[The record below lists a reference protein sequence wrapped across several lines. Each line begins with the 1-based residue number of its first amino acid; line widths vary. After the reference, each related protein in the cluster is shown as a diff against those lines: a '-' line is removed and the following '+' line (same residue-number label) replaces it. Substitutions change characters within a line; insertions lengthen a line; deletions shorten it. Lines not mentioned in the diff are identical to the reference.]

1 MPSSRHPTHDFPSVS
16 ANHKAESEDVGPNAP
31 KISQCLLSGLNRK
44 VRLPRTPIKAVTTS
58 IPIHSLRQ
66 DATSDAV
73 TTYFEQLARVPLLTR
88 EGEVNLA
95 KRIED
100 GERLT
105 LAAIVGSPV
114 GAKEL
119 GALGRALR
127 GRKLRLRE
135 VTRATVDEEGGE
147 DEDGTIHTIAEAL
160 EKAST
165 LVKGRRTPSSYREE
179 IVESLLS
186 VRLTR
191 RARDR
196 VTGKLH
202 SARKEASTTQR
213 RALDATL
220 SAIRKGETQSELAK
234 ADLIAANLRLVV
246 SIAKRYRNR
255 GLHLLD
261 LVQEGNLGL
270 MRAVD
275 KFEYK
280 RGYKFSTYASWWIRQ
295 SVSRAISDQARTIRI
310 PVHMVETHNKLS
322 RTLRD
327 MVQEGGEEP
336 TPEQVAVR
344 MNVPVEKIR
353 TLLEATRDPVSL
365 DSPVGEEG
373 GATIGDFVEDVS
385 FQAPDE
391 AVGDKELSQETRE
404 LLKLL
409 TPREEQVLRMRFGI
423 DAPGDQTL
431 EDVGKSFELTRERI
445 RQIETK
451 ALRKLRLPSFHRKL
465 KIHIER

>member
-1 MPSSRHPTHDFPSVS
+1 
-16 ANHKAESEDVGPNAP
+16 
-31 KISQCLLSGLNRK
+31 
-44 VRLPRTPIKAVTTS
+44 VTTPLPLQAVRS
-58 IPIHSLRQ
+58 SAPGDSS
-66 DATSDAV
+66 SDAV

-88 EGEVNLA
+88 EGEVELA
-95 KRIED
+95 KRIEE
-100 GERLT
+100 GERHALR
-105 LAAIVGSPV
+105 AIVSSSV
-114 GAKEL
+114 GAREL
-119 GALGRALR
+119 GALGKALR
-127 GRKLRLRE
+127 DKKVRLRD
-135 VTRATVDEEGGE
+135 VPRATVDDESGD
-147 DEDGTIHTIAEAL
+147 DEDSAGRAIGEAL
-160 EKAST
+160 ERAAAVARAGRASVRTRDELVEALLEVRLARRAFDRVIAKLRVARDGAPLPRRRAVDST
-165 LVKGRRTPSSYREE
+165 L
-179 IVESLLS
+179 
-186 VRLTR
+186 
-191 RARDR
+191 A
-196 VTGKLH
+196 
-202 SARKEASTTQR
+202 
-213 RALDATL
+213 
-220 SAIRKGETQSELAK
+220 AIRTGDAKAERAK

-261 LVQEGNLGL
+261 LIQEGNLGL

-322 RTLRD
+322 KTLRD
-327 MVQEGGEEP
+327 MVQEGGDEP
-336 TPEQVAVR
+336 TPEQIAAR

-353 TLLEATRDPVSL
+353 MLLEATRDPVSL
-365 DSPVGEEG
+365 DSPVGEDG
-373 GATIGDFVEDVS
+373 GATVGDFVEDLS
-385 FQAPDE
+385 FPPPDD
-391 AVGDKELSQETRE
+391 AVGDKELSRETRE

-423 DAPGDQTL
+423 DSPGDQTL

-465 KIHIER
+465 KVHIER

>member
-1 MPSSRHPTHDFPSVS
+1 
-16 ANHKAESEDVGPNAP
+16 
-31 KISQCLLSGLNRK
+31 
-44 VRLPRTPIKAVTTS
+44 VTTS
-58 IPIHSLRQ
+58 IPLQPLRQ
-66 DATSDAV
+66 DSPSDAV

-88 EGEVNLA
+88 EGEVDLA

-100 GERLT
+100 GERRALC
-105 LAAIVGSPV
+105 AIVASPV
-114 GAKEL
+114 AAREL
-119 GALGRALR
+119 AALGRGLR
-127 GRKLRLRE
+127 ARKLRLRDI
-135 VTRATVDEEGGE
+135 TRATVDDDGGDEE
-147 DEDGTIHTIAEAL
+147 DTTVRAIAEAL
-160 EKAST
+160 ERAGA
-165 LVKGRRTPSSYREE
+165 LARGRRVAARTRDGL
-179 IVESLLS
+179 VELLLE

-191 RARDR
+191 RVIDR
-196 VTGKLH
+196 VTAKVRASREGVPV
-202 SARKEASTTQR
+202 ARR
-213 RALDATL
+213 RAVDATL
-220 SAIRKGETQSELAK
+220 SAIRAGEARSERAK
-234 ADLIAANLRLVV
+234 AELIAANLRLVV

-261 LVQEGNLGL
+261 LIQEGNLGL

-322 RTLRD
+322 KTLRD

-336 TPEQVAVR
+336 TPEQISAR

-353 TLLEATRDPVSL
+353 MLLEATRDPVSL

-373 GATIGDFVEDVS
+373 GATIGDFVEDLS
-385 FQAPDE
+385 FPAPDD
-391 AVGDKELSQETRE
+391 AVGDKELSEETRE

-465 KIHIER
+465 KVHIER

>member
-1 MPSSRHPTHDFPSVS
+1 MTTPLPLQASRSS
-16 ANHKAESEDVGPNAP
+16 AP
-31 KISQCLLSGLNRK
+31 GDSS
-44 VRLPRTPIKAVTTS
+44 
-58 IPIHSLRQ
+58 
-66 DATSDAV
+66 SDAV

-88 EGEVNLA
+88 EGEVELA
-95 KRIED
+95 KRIEE
-100 GERLT
+100 GERHALR
-105 LAAIVGSPV
+105 AIVSSSV
-114 GAKEL
+114 GAREL
-119 GALGRALR
+119 GALGKALR
-127 GRKLRLRE
+127 DKKVRLRD
-135 VTRATVDEEGGE
+135 VTRATVDDESGD
-147 DEDGTIHTIAEAL
+147 DEDSAGRAIGEAL
-160 EKAST
+160 ERAAAVARAGRASVRTRDELVEALLEVRLARRAFDRVIAKLRVARDGAPLPRRRAVDST
-165 LVKGRRTPSSYREE
+165 L
-179 IVESLLS
+179 
-186 VRLTR
+186 
-191 RARDR
+191 A
-196 VTGKLH
+196 
-202 SARKEASTTQR
+202 
-213 RALDATL
+213 
-220 SAIRKGETQSELAK
+220 AIRTGDAKAERAK

-261 LVQEGNLGL
+261 LIQEGNLGL

-322 RTLRD
+322 KTLRD
-327 MVQEGGEEP
+327 MVQEGGDEP
-336 TPEQVAVR
+336 TPEQIAAR

-353 TLLEATRDPVSL
+353 MLLEATRDPVSL
-365 DSPVGEEG
+365 DSPVGEDG
-373 GATIGDFVEDVS
+373 GATVGDFVEDLS
-385 FQAPDE
+385 FPPPDD
-391 AVGDKELSQETRE
+391 AVGDKELSRETRE

-423 DAPGDQTL
+423 DSPGDQTL

-465 KIHIER
+465 KVHIER

>member
-1 MPSSRHPTHDFPSVS
+1 VETFEAHDAFRRRTKSIHSIAPYYSPT
-16 ANHKAESEDVGPNAP
+16 A
-31 KISQCLLSGLNRK
+31 L
-44 VRLPRTPIKAVTTS
+44 VTTS
-58 IPIHSLRQ
+58 IPLQSVRQ
-66 DATSDAV
+66 DSPSDAV

-88 EGEVNLA
+88 EGEVDLA

-100 GERLT
+100 GERQALS
-105 LAAIVGSPV
+105 AIARSPV
-114 GAKEL
+114 GAREL
-119 GALGRALR
+119 GVLGRALR
-127 GRKLRLRE
+127 DRKLRLRDI
-135 VTRATVDEEGGE
+135 TRATVDDDGGD
-147 DEDGTIHTIAEAL
+147 DEDGSVHAIGEAL
-160 EKAST
+160 ERAGALARTRRIAAST
-165 LVKGRRTPSSYREE
+165 RDELVEA
-179 IVESLLS
+179 LLE

-191 RARDR
+191 RVFDR
-196 VTGKLH
+196 IVAKL
-202 SARKEASTTQR
+202 RSTREDAPITRR
-213 RALDATL
+213 RALDSTL
-220 SAIRKGETQSELAK
+220 GAIRSGEAKSERAK
-234 ADLIAANLRLVV
+234 AALIAANLRLVV

-261 LVQEGNLGL
+261 LIQEGNLGL

-322 RTLRD
+322 KTLRD

-336 TPEQVAVR
+336 TPEQVAAR

-353 TLLEATRDPVSL
+353 MLLEATRDPVSL
-365 DSPVGEEG
+365 DSPVGEDG
-373 GATIGDFVEDVS
+373 GATIGDFVEDLS
-385 FQAPDE
+385 FRAPDD
-391 AVGDKELSQETRE
+391 AVGDKELSHETRE

-423 DAPGDQTL
+423 DSPGDQTL
-431 EDVGKSFELTRERI
+431 EDVGKNFELTRERI

-465 KIHIER
+465 KVHIER

>member
-1 MPSSRHPTHDFPSVS
+1 
-16 ANHKAESEDVGPNAP
+16 
-31 KISQCLLSGLNRK
+31 
-44 VRLPRTPIKAVTTS
+44 VTTPLPLQAVRPS
-58 IPIHSLRQ
+58 APGDSS
-66 DATSDAV
+66 SDAV

-88 EGEVNLA
+88 EGEVELA
-95 KRIED
+95 KRIEE
-100 GERLT
+100 GERHALR
-105 LAAIVGSPV
+105 AIVASSV
-114 GAKEL
+114 GAREL
-119 GALGRALR
+119 GALGKALR
-127 GRKLRLRE
+127 DKKVRLRD
-135 VTRATVDEEGGE
+135 VTRATVDDEAGD
-147 DEDGTIHTIAEAL
+147 DEDSAGRAIGEAL
-160 EKAST
+160 ERAAAVARAGRASVRTRDELVEALLEVRLARRAFDRVIAKLRIARDGAPLPRRRAVDST
-165 LVKGRRTPSSYREE
+165 L
-179 IVESLLS
+179 
-186 VRLTR
+186 
-191 RARDR
+191 A
-196 VTGKLH
+196 
-202 SARKEASTTQR
+202 
-213 RALDATL
+213 
-220 SAIRKGETQSELAK
+220 AIRTGEAKAERAK

-261 LVQEGNLGL
+261 LIQEGNLGL

-322 RTLRD
+322 KTLRD
-327 MVQEGGEEP
+327 MVQEGGDEP
-336 TPEQVAVR
+336 TPEQIAAR

-353 TLLEATRDPVSL
+353 MLLEATRDPVSL
-365 DSPVGEEG
+365 DSPVGEDG
-373 GATIGDFVEDVS
+373 GATVGDFVEDLS
-385 FQAPDE
+385 FPPPDD
-391 AVGDKELSQETRE
+391 AVGDKELSRETRE

-423 DAPGDQTL
+423 DSPGDQTL

-465 KIHIER
+465 KVHIER

>member
-1 MPSSRHPTHDFPSVS
+1 
-16 ANHKAESEDVGPNAP
+16 
-31 KISQCLLSGLNRK
+31 
-44 VRLPRTPIKAVTTS
+44 VTTPLPLQAVRS
-58 IPIHSLRQ
+58 SSPGDSS
-66 DATSDAV
+66 SDAV

-88 EGEVNLA
+88 EGEVELA
-95 KRIED
+95 KRIEE
-100 GERLT
+100 GERHALR
-105 LAAIVGSPV
+105 AIVSSSV
-114 GAKEL
+114 GAREL
-119 GALGRALR
+119 GALGKALR
-127 GRKLRLRE
+127 DKKVRLRD
-135 VTRATVDEEGGE
+135 VTRATVDDESGD
-147 DEDGTIHTIAEAL
+147 DEDSAGRAIGEAL
-160 EKAST
+160 ERAAAVARAGRASVRTRDELVEALLEVRLARRAFDRVIAKLRGARDGAPLPRRRAVDST
-165 LVKGRRTPSSYREE
+165 L
-179 IVESLLS
+179 
-186 VRLTR
+186 
-191 RARDR
+191 A
-196 VTGKLH
+196 
-202 SARKEASTTQR
+202 
-213 RALDATL
+213 
-220 SAIRKGETQSELAK
+220 AIRTGDAKAERAK

-261 LVQEGNLGL
+261 LIQEGNLGL

-322 RTLRD
+322 KTLRD
-327 MVQEGGEEP
+327 MVQEGGDEP
-336 TPEQVAVR
+336 TPEQIAAR

-353 TLLEATRDPVSL
+353 MLLEATRDPVSL
-365 DSPVGEEG
+365 DSPVGEDG
-373 GATIGDFVEDVS
+373 GATVGDFVEDLS
-385 FQAPDE
+385 FPPPDD
-391 AVGDKELSQETRE
+391 AVGDKELSRETRE

-423 DAPGDQTL
+423 DSPGDQTL

-465 KIHIER
+465 KVHIER

>member
-1 MPSSRHPTHDFPSVS
+1 
-16 ANHKAESEDVGPNAP
+16 
-31 KISQCLLSGLNRK
+31 
-44 VRLPRTPIKAVTTS
+44 VTTS
-58 IPIHSLRQ
+58 TPLHPFRQ
-66 DATSDAV
+66 DTSSDAV
-73 TTYFEQLARVPLLTR
+73 TTYFEQLSRVPLLTR
-88 EGEVNLA
+88 EGEVQLA
-95 KRIED
+95 MRIED
-100 GERLT
+100 GERQGLSA
-105 LAAIVGSPV
+105 LVASPI
-114 GAKEL
+114 GAREL
-119 GALGRALR
+119 GALGRSLR
-127 GRKLRLRE
+127 SKKLRLRD
-135 VTRATVDEEGGE
+135 VTRATVDEDAD
-147 DEDGTIHTIAEAL
+147 DEDGKVVSIAEAL
-160 EKAST
+160 ERAG
-165 LVKGRRTPSSYREE
+165 VAARGRRVAARTREAL
-179 IVESLLS
+179 VETLLDI
-186 VRLTR
+186 RLTKR
-191 RARDR
+191 AVDRVVSKLRSARDDAT
-196 VTGKLH
+196 VSH
-202 SARKEASTTQR
+202 R
-213 RALDATL
+213 RALDITL
-220 SAIRKGETQSELAK
+220 GAIRRGEARSERAK

-322 RTLRD
+322 KTLRD
-327 MVQEGGEEP
+327 MVQEAGEEP
-336 TPEQVAVR
+336 TPEQISAR

-365 DSPVGEEG
+365 DAPVGDEG
-373 GATIGDFVEDVS
+373 GATIGDFVEDLS
-385 FQAPDE
+385 FPAPDD
-391 AVGDKELSQETRE
+391 AVGDKELSQEARD

-451 ALRKLRLPSFHRKL
+451 ALRKLRLPSYHRKL
-465 KIHIER
+465 KVHIER

>member
-1 MPSSRHPTHDFPSVS
+1 VETFEALDAFRRRTKSIHSIAPYYSPT
-16 ANHKAESEDVGPNAP
+16 A
-31 KISQCLLSGLNRK
+31 L
-44 VRLPRTPIKAVTTS
+44 VTTS
-58 IPIHSLRQ
+58 IPLQSVRQ
-66 DATSDAV
+66 DSPSDAV

-88 EGEVNLA
+88 EGEVDLA

-100 GERLT
+100 GERQALS
-105 LAAIVGSPV
+105 AIARSPV
-114 GAKEL
+114 GAREL
-119 GALGRALR
+119 GVLGRALR
-127 GRKLRLRE
+127 DRKLRLRDI
-135 VTRATVDEEGGE
+135 TRATVDDDGGD
-147 DEDGTIHTIAEAL
+147 DEDGSVHAIGEAL
-160 EKAST
+160 ERAGALARSRRIAAST
-165 LVKGRRTPSSYREE
+165 RDELVEA
-179 IVESLLS
+179 LLE

-191 RARDR
+191 RVFDR
-196 VTGKLH
+196 IVAKL
-202 SARKEASTTQR
+202 RSTREDAPITRR

-220 SAIRKGETQSELAK
+220 GAIRSGEAKSERAK
-234 ADLIAANLRLVV
+234 AALIAANLRLVV

-261 LVQEGNLGL
+261 LIQEGNLGL

-322 RTLRD
+322 KTLRD

-336 TPEQVAVR
+336 TPEQVAAR

-353 TLLEATRDPVSL
+353 MLLEATRDPVSL
-365 DSPVGEEG
+365 DSPVGEDG
-373 GATIGDFVEDVS
+373 GATIGDFVEDLS
-385 FQAPDE
+385 FRAPDD
-391 AVGDKELSQETRE
+391 AVGDKELSHETRE

-423 DAPGDQTL
+423 DSPGDQTL
-431 EDVGKSFELTRERI
+431 EDVGKNFELTRERI

-465 KIHIER
+465 KVHIER

>member
-1 MPSSRHPTHDFPSVS
+1 
-16 ANHKAESEDVGPNAP
+16 
-31 KISQCLLSGLNRK
+31 
-44 VRLPRTPIKAVTTS
+44 VTTPLPLQAVRPS
-58 IPIHSLRQ
+58 APGDSS
-66 DATSDAV
+66 SDAV

-88 EGEVNLA
+88 EGEVELA
-95 KRIED
+95 KRIEE
-100 GERLT
+100 GERHALR
-105 LAAIVGSPV
+105 AIVSSSV
-114 GAKEL
+114 GAREL
-119 GALGRALR
+119 GALGKALR
-127 GRKLRLRE
+127 DKKVRLRD
-135 VTRATVDEEGGE
+135 VTRATVDDESGD
-147 DEDGTIHTIAEAL
+147 DEDSAGRAIGEAL
-160 EKAST
+160 ERAAAVARAGRASVRTRDELVEALLEVRLARRAFDRVIAKLRGARDGAPLPRRRAVDST
-165 LVKGRRTPSSYREE
+165 L
-179 IVESLLS
+179 
-186 VRLTR
+186 
-191 RARDR
+191 A
-196 VTGKLH
+196 
-202 SARKEASTTQR
+202 
-213 RALDATL
+213 
-220 SAIRKGETQSELAK
+220 AIRTGDAKAERAK

-261 LVQEGNLGL
+261 LIQEGNLGL

-322 RTLRD
+322 KTLRD
-327 MVQEGGEEP
+327 MVQEGGDEP
-336 TPEQVAVR
+336 TPEQIAAR

-353 TLLEATRDPVSL
+353 MLLEATRDPVSL
-365 DSPVGEEG
+365 DSPVGEDG
-373 GATIGDFVEDVS
+373 GATVGDFVEDLS
-385 FQAPDE
+385 FPPPDD
-391 AVGDKELSQETRE
+391 AVGDKELSRETRE

-423 DAPGDQTL
+423 DSPGDQTL

-465 KIHIER
+465 KVHIER

>member
-1 MPSSRHPTHDFPSVS
+1 M
-16 ANHKAESEDVGPNAP
+16 
-31 KISQCLLSGLNRK
+31 
-44 VRLPRTPIKAVTTS
+44 
-58 IPIHSLRQ
+58 
-66 DATSDAV
+66 
-73 TTYFEQLARVPLLTR
+73 
-88 EGEVNLA
+88 
-95 KRIED
+95 RIED
-100 GERLT
+100 GERQGLSA
-105 LAAIVGSPV
+105 LVASPV
-114 GAKEL
+114 GAREL
-119 GALGRALR
+119 GALGRSLR
-127 GRKLRLRE
+127 SKKLRLRD
-135 VTRATVDEEGGE
+135 VTRATVDDDAD
-147 DEDGTIHTIAEAL
+147 DEDGKIVSIADAL
-160 EKAST
+160 ERAGAAVRGGRVAARTRDALVET
-165 LVKGRRTPSSYREE
+165 L
-179 IVESLLS
+179 LD
-186 VRLTR
+186 VRLTK
-191 RARDR
+191 RAVDR
-196 VTGKLH
+196 VVGKLR
-202 SARKEASTTQR
+202 SAREGATVANR

-220 SAIRKGETQSELAK
+220 SAVRRGETRSERAK

-322 RTLRD
+322 KTLRD
-327 MVQEGGEEP
+327 MVQEAGEEP
-336 TPEQVAVR
+336 TPEQISAR

-365 DSPVGEEG
+365 DAPVGDEG
-373 GATIGDFVEDVS
+373 GATIGDFVEDLS
-385 FQAPDE
+385 FPAPDD
-391 AVGDKELSQETRE
+391 AVGDKELSQEARD

-451 ALRKLRLPSFHRKL
+451 ALRKLRLPSYHRKL
-465 KIHIER
+465 KVHIER

>member
-1 MPSSRHPTHDFPSVS
+1 
-16 ANHKAESEDVGPNAP
+16 
-31 KISQCLLSGLNRK
+31 
-44 VRLPRTPIKAVTTS
+44 VTTS
-58 IPIHSLRQ
+58 IPLQSIRQ
-66 DATSDAV
+66 DAPSDAV

-88 EGEVNLA
+88 EGEVDLA
-95 KRIED
+95 KRIEA
-100 GERLT
+100 GERQALS
-105 LAAIVGSPV
+105 AIAGSTV
-114 GAKEL
+114 GAREL

-127 GRKLRLRE
+127 DRKLRLRDI
-135 VTRATVDEEGGE
+135 TRATVDDDGGD
-147 DEDGTIHTIAEAL
+147 DEDGTVRAIGEAL
-160 EKAST
+160 ERAGAIARSRRVGAGARGE
-165 LVKGRRTPSSYREE
+165 LVEA
-179 IVESLLS
+179 LLE

-191 RARDR
+191 RAFDR
-196 VTGKLH
+196 IVAKLRSTREDAPVT
-202 SARKEASTTQR
+202 RR

-220 SAIRKGETQSELAK
+220 GAIRSGEAKSERAK
-234 ADLIAANLRLVV
+234 AALIAANLRLVV

-261 LVQEGNLGL
+261 LIQEGNLGL

-322 RTLRD
+322 KTLRD

-336 TPEQVAVR
+336 TPEQIAAR

-353 TLLEATRDPVSL
+353 MLLEATRDPVSL
-365 DSPVGEEG
+365 DSPVGEDG
-373 GATIGDFVEDVS
+373 GATIGDFVEDLS
-385 FQAPDE
+385 FRAPDD
-391 AVGDKELSQETRE
+391 AVGDKELSHETRE

-423 DAPGDQTL
+423 DSPGDQTL
-431 EDVGKSFELTRERI
+431 EDVGKNFELTRERI

-465 KIHIER
+465 KVHIER

>member
-1 MPSSRHPTHDFPSVS
+1 MTTPLPLQAVRSAAPGDSS
-16 ANHKAESEDVGPNAP
+16 
-31 KISQCLLSGLNRK
+31 
-44 VRLPRTPIKAVTTS
+44 
-58 IPIHSLRQ
+58 
-66 DATSDAV
+66 SDAV

-88 EGEVNLA
+88 EGEVELA
-95 KRIED
+95 KRIEE
-100 GERLT
+100 GERRALR
-105 LAAIVGSPV
+105 AIVASAV
-114 GAKEL
+114 GAREL
-119 GALGRALR
+119 GVLGRALR
-127 GRKLRLRE
+127 DRKVRLRD
-135 VTRATVDEEGGE
+135 VTRATVDDESGD
-147 DEDGTIHTIAEAL
+147 DEDSAGRAIGEALERAASVARAGRAGVRTREELAEAL
-160 EKAST
+160 LE
-165 LVKGRRTPSSYREE
+165 
-179 IVESLLS
+179 
-186 VRLTR
+186 VRLAR
-191 RARDR
+191 RAFDR
-196 VTGKLH
+196 VVAKLRAARE
-202 SARKEASTTQR
+202 SAPLPRR
-213 RALDATL
+213 RAVDATL
-220 SAIRKGETQSELAK
+220 AAIRAGEAESERAK

-261 LVQEGNLGL
+261 LIQEGNLGL

-322 RTLRD
+322 KTLRD
-327 MVQEGGEEP
+327 MVQEGGDEP
-336 TPEQVAVR
+336 TPEQIAAR

-353 TLLEATRDPVSL
+353 MLLEATRDPVSL
-365 DSPVGEEG
+365 DSPVGEDG
-373 GATIGDFVEDVS
+373 GATVGDFVEDLS
-385 FQAPDE
+385 FPPPDD
-391 AVGDKELSQETRE
+391 AVGDKELSRETRE

-423 DAPGDQTL
+423 DSPGDQTL

-465 KIHIER
+465 KVHIER

>member
-1 MPSSRHPTHDFPSVS
+1 
-16 ANHKAESEDVGPNAP
+16 
-31 KISQCLLSGLNRK
+31 
-44 VRLPRTPIKAVTTS
+44 VTTPLPLQAVRPS
-58 IPIHSLRQ
+58 APGDSS
-66 DATSDAV
+66 SDAV

-88 EGEVNLA
+88 EGEVELA
-95 KRIED
+95 KRIEE
-100 GERLT
+100 GERHALR
-105 LAAIVGSPV
+105 AIVASSV
-114 GAKEL
+114 GAREL
-119 GALGRALR
+119 GALGKALR
-127 GRKLRLRE
+127 DKKVRLRD
-135 VTRATVDEEGGE
+135 VTRATVDDESGD
-147 DEDGTIHTIAEAL
+147 DEDSAGRAIGEAL
-160 EKAST
+160 ERAAAVARAGRASVRTRDELVEALLEVRLARRAFDRVIAKLRIARDGAPLPRRRAVDST
-165 LVKGRRTPSSYREE
+165 L
-179 IVESLLS
+179 
-186 VRLTR
+186 
-191 RARDR
+191 A
-196 VTGKLH
+196 
-202 SARKEASTTQR
+202 
-213 RALDATL
+213 
-220 SAIRKGETQSELAK
+220 AIRAGDAKAERAK

-261 LVQEGNLGL
+261 LIQEGNLGL

-322 RTLRD
+322 KTLRD
-327 MVQEGGEEP
+327 MVQEGGDEP
-336 TPEQVAVR
+336 TPEQIAAR

-353 TLLEATRDPVSL
+353 MLLEATRDPVSL
-365 DSPVGEEG
+365 DSPVGEDG
-373 GATIGDFVEDVS
+373 GATVGDFVEDLS
-385 FQAPDE
+385 FPPPDD
-391 AVGDKELSQETRE
+391 AVGDKELSRETRE

-423 DAPGDQTL
+423 DSPGDQTL

-465 KIHIER
+465 KVHIER

>member
-1 MPSSRHPTHDFPSVS
+1 
-16 ANHKAESEDVGPNAP
+16 
-31 KISQCLLSGLNRK
+31 
-44 VRLPRTPIKAVTTS
+44 VTTPLPLQS
-58 IPIHSLRQ
+58 VRPSAPG
-66 DATSDAV
+66 DSSSDAV

-88 EGEVNLA
+88 EGEVELA
-95 KRIED
+95 KRIEE
-100 GERLT
+100 GERHALR
-105 LAAIVGSPV
+105 AIVASAV
-114 GAKEL
+114 GAREL
-119 GALGRALR
+119 GALGKALR
-127 GRKLRLRE
+127 DKKVRLRD
-135 VTRATVDEEGGE
+135 VTRATVDDETGD
-147 DEDGTIHTIAEAL
+147 DEDSAGRTIGEAL
-160 EKAST
+160 ERAAAVARAGRASVRTRDELVEALLEVRLARRAFDRVIAKLRVAREGAPLPRRRAVDST
-165 LVKGRRTPSSYREE
+165 L
-179 IVESLLS
+179 
-186 VRLTR
+186 
-191 RARDR
+191 A
-196 VTGKLH
+196 
-202 SARKEASTTQR
+202 
-213 RALDATL
+213 
-220 SAIRKGETQSELAK
+220 AIRTGDAKAERAK

-261 LVQEGNLGL
+261 LIQEGNLGL

-322 RTLRD
+322 KTLRD
-327 MVQEGGEEP
+327 MVQEGGDEP
-336 TPEQVAVR
+336 TPEQIAAR

-353 TLLEATRDPVSL
+353 MLLEATRDPVSL
-365 DSPVGEEG
+365 DSPVGEDG
-373 GATIGDFVEDVS
+373 GATVGDFVEDLS
-385 FQAPDE
+385 FPPPDD
-391 AVGDKELSQETRE
+391 AVGDKELSRETRE

-465 KIHIER
+465 KVHIER

>member
-1 MPSSRHPTHDFPSVS
+1 
-16 ANHKAESEDVGPNAP
+16 
-31 KISQCLLSGLNRK
+31 
-44 VRLPRTPIKAVTTS
+44 VTTS
-58 IPIHSLRQ
+58 IPLHPFRQ
-66 DATSDAV
+66 DTSSDAV
-73 TTYFEQLARVPLLTR
+73 TTYFEQLSRVPLLTR
-88 EGEVNLA
+88 EGEVQLA
-95 KRIED
+95 MRIED
-100 GERLT
+100 GERQGLSA
-105 LAAIVGSPV
+105 LVASPV
-114 GAKEL
+114 GAREL
-119 GALGRALR
+119 GALGRSLR
-127 GRKLRLRE
+127 NKKLRLRD
-135 VTRATVDEEGGE
+135 VTRATVDDDAD
-147 DEDGTIHTIAEAL
+147 DEDGKVVSIAEAL
-160 EKAST
+160 ERAGIAARGRRVAAKTRET
-165 LVKGRRTPSSYREE
+165 LVET
-179 IVESLLS
+179 LLD
-186 VRLTR
+186 VRLTKRAVDRVVSKLRAARDGATVANR
-191 RARDR
+191 RAID
-196 VTGKLH
+196 VTL
-202 SARKEASTTQR
+202 A
-213 RALDATL
+213 
-220 SAIRKGETQSELAK
+220 AIRRGEARSERAK

-322 RTLRD
+322 KTLRD
-327 MVQEGGEEP
+327 MVQEAGEEP
-336 TPEQVAVR
+336 TPEQISAR

-365 DSPVGEEG
+365 DAPVGDEG
-373 GATIGDFVEDVS
+373 GATIGDFVEDLS
-385 FQAPDE
+385 FPAPDD
-391 AVGDKELSQETRE
+391 AVGDKELSQEARD

-451 ALRKLRLPSFHRKL
+451 ALRKLRLPSYHRKL
-465 KIHIER
+465 KVHIER

>member
-1 MPSSRHPTHDFPSVS
+1 M
-16 ANHKAESEDVGPNAP
+16 
-31 KISQCLLSGLNRK
+31 
-44 VRLPRTPIKAVTTS
+44 TTS
-58 IPIHSLRQ
+58 IPLQPLRQ
-66 DATSDAV
+66 DAPSDAV

-88 EGEVNLA
+88 EGEVELA

-100 GERLT
+100 GERQALT
-105 LAAIVGSPV
+105 AIVGSQI
-114 GAKEL
+114 GAREL
-119 GALGRALR
+119 GALGKALR
-127 GRKLRLRE
+127 DRKLRLRD
-135 VTRATVDEEGGE
+135 VTRATVDDDGGD
-147 DEDGTIHTIAEAL
+147 DEDSTVRAIAESL
-160 EKAST
+160 EKAGALARQRRIAART
-165 LVKGRRTPSSYREE
+165 RDELVE
-179 IVESLLS
+179 VLLE

-191 RARDR
+191 RAFDR
-196 VTGKLH
+196 LIAKVRAGREN
-202 SARKEASTTQR
+202 AAVAQR

-220 SAIRKGETQSELAK
+220 HAIRAGEASSERAK
-234 ADLIAANLRLVV
+234 ANLIAANLRLVV

-261 LVQEGNLGL
+261 LIQEGNLGL

-322 RTLRD
+322 KTLRD

-336 TPEQVAVR
+336 TPEQIAAR

-353 TLLEATRDPVSL
+353 MLLEATRDPVSL

-373 GATIGDFVEDVS
+373 GATIGDFVEDLS
-385 FQAPDE
+385 FPAPDD
-391 AVGDKELSQETRE
+391 AMGDKELSHEARE

-423 DAPGDQTL
+423 DSPGDQTL

-465 KIHIER
+465 KVHIER